1 MPPGTGADFW
11 YTEGALEKIFGRTE
25 GLKKSELK
33 RLSNLYRRRIPKERV
48 LTPELAQV
56 LAGLSQEVG
65 RPISL
70 LLDREGRVVRVG
82 VGDAKDLPIPEG
94 ARGERRLSGFRLLH
108 THLAKGGLS
117 RPDLSVLFL
126 NRLDSLAA
134 LEVEEG
140 RPTLLHLAFLAP
152 PKGRMASRGEPL
164 EEDWR
169 ILPPR
174 PYFQYLDLDHGAE
187 VEALEEELARQARVR
202 ELLDGSG
209 ERAILVGVDRGEG
222 PEAEAYLSEL
232 AELTRT
238 AGGVPVKRVLVFRQH
253 LDPRYLVG
261 LGKLEELKSL
271 AYHENA
277 STLIFGLELTPT
289 QAREIEKV
297 TGLKVL
303 DRTQLILDIF
313 ALHAKTP
320 EAQTQVELAQLRYLL
335 PRLVGKGKEMSRLG
349 GGIGT
354 RGPGETKLE
363 VDRRRLQERIAHLSH
378 KLEEFTRRR
387 EEARRQRKRRGVPLV
402 AVVGYTNAGKTTLL
416 QALARGGEPGEDKLF
431 ATLRPLTRRGF
442 VPGVGEVL
450 FTDTVGFIRQMPK
463 ELLTAFRATLEEVRE
478 ADLLIHV
485 LDASEEG
492 ALGRYRV
499 VEELLAELGVEAPR
513 VLALS
518 KADRAAPYDLLYLRE
533 RLGGVPVSAL
543 KGTGLPELKG
553 ALAEALLRVGVRP
566 QPWAQAPQYT

>member
-1 MPPGTGADFW
+1 M
-11 YTEGALEKIFGRTE
+11 EKIFGKTQ

-33 RLSNLYRRRIPKERV
+33 KLSNLYRRRVPKERL
-48 LTPELAQV
+48 LTPELAHT
-56 LAGLSQEVG
+56 LAALSAEMG
-65 RPISL
+65 RPVAL

-82 VGDAKDLPIPEG
+82 VGDAKDLPLPEG
-94 ARGERRLSGFRLLH
+94 ARTERRLSGYRLLH
-108 THLAKGGLS
+108 THLAPGGFS

-134 LEVEEG
+134 LEVEG
-140 RPTLLHLAFLAP
+140 GQPGLLHVAFLSP
-152 PKGRMASRGEPL
+152 PKAE

-174 PYFQYLDLDHGAE
+174 PFHQYLDFDLWAE
-187 VEALEEELARQARVR
+187 VNALEEELARQARVL
-202 ELLDGSG
+202 EIQDGG
-209 ERAILVGVDRGEG
+209 RERAILVGVDRGEG
-222 PEAEAYLSEL
+222 PEAEAALEEL

-238 AGGVPVKRVLVFRQH
+238 AGGVVVRKVLVYRLE

-277 STLIFGLELTPT
+277 STLIFSLDLTPT
-289 QAREIEKV
+289 QAREIEGA

-320 EAQTQVELAQLRYLL
+320 EAKDQVELAQLKYLL
-335 PRLVGKGKEMSRLG
+335 PRLVGKGKELSRLG

-363 VDRRRLQERIAHLSH
+363 VDRRRLQERIVHLTH
-378 KLEEFTRRR
+378 RLKGYAERR
-387 EEARRQRKRRGVPLV
+387 EEARRQRRRRGVPLI

-416 QALARGGEPGEDKLF
+416 SALARGGEPGEDKLF

-442 VPGVGEVL
+442 LPGVGEVL
-450 FTDTVGFIRQMPK
+450 FTDTVGFIRRMP
-463 ELLTAFRATLEEVRE
+463 ETLLEAFRATLEEVRE
-478 ADLLIHV
+478 ADLLLHV
-485 LDASEEG
+485 LDASEDG
-492 ALGRYRV
+492 ALGRYGV
-499 VEELLAELGVEAPR
+499 VEELLRELSVEAPR
-513 VLALS
+513 VLALN
-518 KADRAAPYDLLYLRE
+518 KADRAAPYDLYYLQE
-533 RLGGVPVSAL
+533 RLGGVAVSAL
-543 KGTGLPELKG
+543 KGTGLPALRE
-553 ALAEALLRVGVRP
+553 ALAEALLRAGVRP
-566 QPWAQAPQYT
+566 QAWAQYT

>member
-1 MPPGTGADFW
+1 M
-11 YTEGALEKIFGRTE
+11 EKIFGKTE

-117 RPDLSVLFL
+117 RPDLTVLFL

-134 LEVEEG
+134 LEVEDG
-140 RPTLLHLAFLAP
+140 RPTTLHLAFLSP
-152 PKGRMASRGEPL
+152 PKAL

-169 ILPPR
+169 ILPPK
-174 PYFQYLDLDHGAE
+174 PYFQYLEFDHKAE

-202 ELLDGSG
+202 ELVDGSG

-222 PEAEAYLSEL
+222 PEAEAYLAEL

-238 AGGVPVKRVLVFRQH
+238 AGGVPVKKVLVFRPH

-289 QAREIEKV
+289 QAREIEKA

-335 PRLVGKGKEMSRLG
+335 PRLVGKGKELSRLG

-378 KLEEFTRRR
+378 KLREFTRRR
-387 EEARRQRKRRGVPLV
+387 EEARRQRKRRGVPLI

-416 QALARGGEPGEDKLF
+416 QALARGGEPGEDKFF

-442 VPGVGEVL
+442 LPGVGEVL
-450 FTDTVGFIRQMPK
+450 FTDTVGFIRQMPQ

-492 ALGRYRV
+492 AMGRYRV

-518 KADRAAPYDLLYLRE
+518 KADRAAPYDLFYLRE
-533 RLGGVPVSAL
+533 KLGGVPVSAL
-543 KGTGLPELKG
+543 KGTGVSELRE
-553 ALAEALLRVGVRP
+553 ALAEALLKVGVRP